1 MVRKNL
7 DLQGWR
13 ILIVDNNEVYILFSK
28 MYLER
33 CGAIVEVSDN
43 GNEALD
49 LVTKTAYNVVIYNLE
64 IIGLSGFE
72 MLESLK
78 SRGIYTPII
87 GVSAQDYRG
96 RAIKAGLAGIVNREN
111 QLVEVPEII
120 HNLKMAVP
128 I

>member
-7 DLQGWR
+7 DLQGWQV
-13 ILIVDNNEVYILFSK
+13 LIVDNNEVYILFSK

-33 CGAIVEVSDN
+33 CGALVVVVEN
-43 GNEALD
+43 GNDALK
-49 LVTKTAYNVVIYNLE
+49 LVSKEQFNVVIYNLE
-64 IIGLSGFE
+64 IPGLSGFE
-72 MLESLK
+72 FLDALK
-78 SRGIYTPII
+78 SGGIYTPII

-111 QLVEVPEII
+111 QLVDVPEII